1 MEKAL
6 KDNRALQGQQP
17 FRRAGSEFHGRHPPA
32 SKASGR
38 QAVRK
43 THLLHHFMPKC
54 DLLPNQ
60 ARDKHR
66 KALKK
71 KCVCRRLAYAAAKLL
86 KQQQEQDDQKRTQG
100 ALTGPTLAGCR
111 YGSSSSSSSSKTA
124 EGGGKEAGGGSAS
137 ASKLTLMFNESLLGG
152 EGLMLRPF
160 DANETGG
167 WLDSRGNGLKDSNGA
182 MVCTVDPTCKEAPNH
197 ECGNTTTCQCQSWNF
212 IKSGCCGAD
221 PKHPGCP
228 ANGFCNMTNF
238 WYCEVGPGTVNAFL
252 SHFQCS
258 VYQDRLGTDI
268 GKVEG

>member
-1 MEKAL
+1 VLSRDNNPSGVPGVNFMGGIHPRLKRPAGKRCEKRIFCTIL
-6 KDNRALQGQQP
+6 CLNMIFYQNRLGTSI
-17 FRRAGSEFHGRHPPA
+17 G
-32 SKASGR
+32 
-38 QAVRK
+38 
-43 THLLHHFMPKC
+43 
-54 DLLPNQ
+54 
-60 ARDKHR
+60 

-86 KQQQEQDDQKRTQG
+86 KQQEQDDQKLTQG

-111 YGSSSSSSSSKTA
+111 YGPSSSSSSSSSSSKTA
-124 EGGGKEAGGGSAS
+124 EGGGEEAGGGSAS